1 MGFFEYFMM
10 GMGVVILV
18 MVTIALIQI
27 SRKNE
32 SKSEISIEKDIH
44 GYFNEKL
51 AKEFG
56 EFKTGVAT
64 LFGDSN
70 QKSQKDL
77 NEFKDYMMTKIDT
90 QLKMINDK
98 VEIRLGQGF
107 EKTTETFTN
116 VIERLTK
123 IDEAQKKIENLS
135 EEVVSLNGLLTD
147 KKTRG
152 IFGEVQLYQLLTAV
166 MGDNKQLYEK
176 QVTLSNG
183 FMADAMV
190 HAPNPLGNIVIDSKF
205 PLDNYKRM
213 MDRNLGKQDR
223 LNAEKEFK
231 KDVKNHVNA
240 IKDKYIIPV
249 ETADQ
254 AIMFI
259 PAEAIFAELTSYHED
274 IMDYAQK
281 NQVWIA
287 SPTTLLSTLTMI
299 QTIVKNME
307 RDEQTSIILDEL
319 RKLGEEF
326 KRYDERWDKLNRAI
340 ISVSKQAESV
350 DKTGKKI
357 SKKFSHIKDAKFDE
371 IEDNLED
378 DKIDEV
384 DIDIEEKI
392 QY

>member
-1 MGFFEYFMM
+1 MEWIDY
-10 GMGVVILV
+10 VILGLV
-18 MVTIALIQI
+18 LVLVILMVYILIKINQQKPGQNI
-27 SRKNE
+27 SV
-32 SKSEISIEKDIH
+32 EKDIQ
-44 GYFNEKL
+44 GYFNENL
-51 AKEFG
+51 QKEFG
-56 EFKTGVAT
+56 GFKTYVAT
-64 LFGDSN
+64 LVGHSN
-70 QKSQKDL
+70 QQSQKDL
-77 NEFKDYMMTKIDT
+77 NEFKDYMMSKIDK
-90 QLKMINDK
+90 QFIQINEK
-98 VEIRLGQGF
+98 VEQRLGQGF

-116 VIERLTK
+116 VIERLAK
-123 IDEAQKKIENLS
+123 IDEAQKKIEVLS

-166 MGDNKQLYEK
+166 MGENKQLYEK

-183 FMADAMV
+183 SMADAMV

-213 MDRNLGKQDR
+213 MDKSLGKQDR

-231 KDVKNHVNA
+231 KDVKTHINA
-240 IKDKYIIPV
+240 IKDKYIIPT
-249 ETADQ
+249 ETSDQ

-281 NQVWIA
+281 HQVWIA

-307 RDEQTSIILDEL
+307 RDEQTSIILEEL

-340 ISVSKQAESV
+340 VSVSKQADLV
-350 DKTGKKI
+350 DKTSKKI
-357 SKKFSHIKDAKFDE
+357 SQKFSNIKDAKFDLIEEDQEEVNE
-371 IEDNLED
+371 IEEDQEDLED
-378 DKIDEV
+378 
-384 DIDIEEKI
+384 
-392 QY
+392 

>member
-1 MGFFEYFMM
+1 MGWIEY
-10 GMGVVILV
+10 VILGLV
-18 MVTIALIQI
+18 IIILMILVFLLVKMNQQKPGQHI
-27 SRKNE
+27 SV
-32 SKSEISIEKDIH
+32 EKDIQ

-51 AKEFG
+51 QKEFG
-56 EFKTGVAT
+56 GFKTDVAT
-64 LFGDSN
+64 LVGHSN
-70 QKSQKDL
+70 QQSQKDL
-77 NEFKDYMMTKIDT
+77 NEFKDYMMSKIDK
-90 QLKMINDK
+90 QFIQINEK
-98 VEIRLGQGF
+98 VEQRLGQGF

-123 IDEAQKKIENLS
+123 IDEAQKKIEVLS

-190 HAPNPLGNIVIDSKF
+190 HAPDPLGNIVIDSKF

-213 MDRNLGKQDR
+213 MDKSLGKQDR

-231 KDVKNHVNA
+231 KDVKNHINA
-240 IKDKYIIPV
+240 IKDKYIILA
-249 ETADQ
+249 ETSDQ

-281 NQVWIA
+281 HQVWIA

-307 RDEQTSIILDEL
+307 RDKQTSIILEEL

-326 KRYDERWDKLNRAI
+326 KRYDDRWDKLNRAI
-340 ISVSKQAESV
+340 VSVSKQADLV
-350 DKTGKKI
+350 DKTSKKI
-357 SKKFSHIKDAKFDE
+357 SQKFSNIKDAKFD
-371 IEDNLED
+371 L
-378 DKIDEV
+378 IDEESE
-384 DIDIEEKI
+384 DESYIEEDFENNE
-392 QY
+392 

>member
-1 MGFFEYFMM
+1 MGPFEYAVIGLLSVLVIAM
-10 GMGVVILV
+10 ILV
-18 MVTIALIQI
+18 FLKLNKKDEIAPTI
-27 SRKNE
+27 SV
-32 SKSEISIEKDIH
+32 EKDIQ

-56 EFKTGVAT
+56 DFKTGVAT

-77 NEFKDYMMTKIDT
+77 NEFKDYMMAKIDT
-90 QLKMINDK
+90 QLKAINDK
-98 VEIRLGQGF
+98 VEERLGKGF
-107 EKTTETFTN
+107 EQTTETFTN

-123 IDEAQKKIENLS
+123 IDEAQKKIETLS

-166 MGDNKQLYEK
+166 MGDNKKLYEK
-176 QVTLSNG
+176 QITLSNG
-183 FMADAMV
+183 YIADAMI
-190 HAPNPLGNIVIDSKF
+190 HAPKPLGNIVIDSKF

-213 MDRNLGKQDR
+213 MDKSLGKQDR
-223 LNAEKEFK
+223 SNAEKEFK
-231 KDVKNHVNA
+231 KDVKIHINA
-240 IKDKYIIPV
+240 IKDKYIIPID
-249 ETADQ
+249 TADQ

-326 KRYDERWDKLNRAI
+326 KRYDERWDKLNKAI
-340 ISVSKQAESV
+340 VSVSKHADLV

-371 IEDNLED
+371 IEEDIED
-378 DKIDEV
+378 DETIEIDVELEV
-384 DIDIEEKI
+384 N
-392 QY
+392 Q

>member
-1 MGFFEYFMM
+1 MEWIDY
-10 GMGVVILV
+10 VILGLV
-18 MVTIALIQI
+18 LVLVILMIYILIKINQQKPGQNI
-27 SRKNE
+27 SV
-32 SKSEISIEKDIH
+32 EKDIQ

-51 AKEFG
+51 QKEFG
-56 EFKTGVAT
+56 GFKTDVAT
-64 LFGDSN
+64 LVGHSN
-70 QKSQKDL
+70 QQSQKDL
-77 NEFKDYMMTKIDT
+77 NEFKDYMMSKIDK
-90 QLKMINDK
+90 QFIQINEK
-98 VEIRLGQGF
+98 VEQRLGQGF

-116 VIERLTK
+116 VIERLAK
-123 IDEAQKKIENLS
+123 IDEAQKKIEVLS

-166 MGDNKQLYEK
+166 MGENKRLYEK

-183 FMADAMV
+183 SMADAMV
-190 HAPNPLGNIVIDSKF
+190 HAPDPLGNIVIDSKF

-213 MDRNLGKQDR
+213 MDKSLGKQDR

-231 KDVKNHVNA
+231 KDVKNHINA
-240 IKDKYIIPV
+240 IKDKYIIPT
-249 ETADQ
+249 ETSDQ

-274 IMDYAQK
+274 IMEYAQK
-281 NQVWIA
+281 HQVWIA

-307 RDEQTSIILDEL
+307 RDEQTSIILEEL

-340 ISVSKQAESV
+340 VSVSKQADLV
-350 DKTGKKI
+350 DKTSKKI
-357 SKKFSHIKDAKFDE
+357 SQKFSNIKDAKFDL
-371 IEDNLED
+371 IEED
-378 DKIDEV
+378 QDEVIEIDEV
-384 DIDIEEKI
+384 QEDLEDES
-392 QY
+392 

>member
-1 MGFFEYFMM
+1 MGWIEYVIL
-10 GMGVVILV
+10 GLIIVLIGLVIIVVIK
-18 MVTIALIQI
+18 INHQKPGQQI
-27 SRKNE
+27 SV
-32 SKSEISIEKDIH
+32 EKDIQ

-51 AKEFG
+51 QKEFG
-56 EFKTGVAT
+56 GFKTDVAT
-64 LFGDSN
+64 LVGHSN
-70 QKSQKDL
+70 QQSQKDL
-77 NEFKDYMMTKIDT
+77 NEFKDYMMSKIDK
-90 QLKMINDK
+90 QFIQINEK
-98 VEIRLGQGF
+98 VEQRLGQGF

-123 IDEAQKKIENLS
+123 IDEAQKKIEVLS
-135 EEVVSLNGLLTD
+135 QEVVSLNGLLTD

-166 MGDNKQLYEK
+166 MGDNKKLYEK

-183 FMADAMV
+183 SIADVMV
-190 HAPNPLGNIVIDSKF
+190 HAPEPLGNIVVDSKF

-213 MDRNLGKQDR
+213 MDKTLGKQDR

-231 KDVKNHVNA
+231 KDVKNHINA
-240 IKDKYIIPV
+240 IKDKYIIPT
-249 ETADQ
+249 ETSDQ

-281 NQVWIA
+281 HQVWIA

-307 RDEQTSIILDEL
+307 RDEQTSVILDEL

-340 ISVSKQAESV
+340 LSVSKQADLV

-357 SKKFSHIKDAKFDE
+357 SKKFTNIKDAKFDQ
-371 IEDNLED
+371 IEDDQED
-378 DKIDEV
+378 IIEIDADLDDV
-384 DIDIEEKI
+384 
-392 QY
+392 

>member
-1 MGFFEYFMM
+1 MGPFEYAVIGLLAVLVIAM
-10 GMGVVILV
+10 ILV
-18 MVTIALIQI
+18 FLKLNKKDEIAPTI
-27 SRKNE
+27 SV
-32 SKSEISIEKDIH
+32 EKDIQ

-56 EFKTGVAT
+56 DFKTGVAT

-77 NEFKDYMMTKIDT
+77 NEFKDYMMAKIDT
-90 QLKMINDK
+90 QLKAINDK
-98 VEIRLGQGF
+98 VEERLGKGF
-107 EKTTETFTN
+107 EQTTETFTN

-123 IDEAQKKIENLS
+123 IDEAQKKIETLS

-166 MGDNKQLYEK
+166 MGDNKKLYEK
-176 QVTLSNG
+176 QITLSNG
-183 FMADAMV
+183 YIADAMI
-190 HAPNPLGNIVIDSKF
+190 HAPKPLGNIVIDSKF

-213 MDRNLGKQDR
+213 MDKSLGKQDR
-223 LNAEKEFK
+223 SNAEKEFK
-231 KDVKNHVNA
+231 KDVKIHINA
-240 IKDKYIIPV
+240 IKDKYIIPID
-249 ETADQ
+249 TADQ

-326 KRYDERWDKLNRAI
+326 KRYDERWDKLNKAI
-340 ISVSKQAESV
+340 VSVSKHADLV

-357 SKKFSHIKDAKFDE
+357 SKKFSHIKDAKFDVIEEDTEDDEMIE
-371 IEDNLED
+371 IDVELEEDN
-378 DKIDEV
+378 
-384 DIDIEEKI
+384 
-392 QY
+392 

>member
-1 MGFFEYFMM
+1 MGPFEY
-10 GMGVVILV
+10 VVIGLLSVLV
-18 MVTIALIQI
+18 IAMILVFLKLNKKDEIAPTI
-27 SRKNE
+27 SV
-32 SKSEISIEKDIH
+32 EKDIQ

-56 EFKTGVAT
+56 DFKTGVAT

-77 NEFKDYMMTKIDT
+77 NEFKDYMMAKIDT
-90 QLKMINDK
+90 QLKAINDK
-98 VEIRLGQGF
+98 VEERLGKGF
-107 EKTTETFTN
+107 EQTTETFTN

-123 IDEAQKKIENLS
+123 IDEAQKKIETLS

-166 MGDNKQLYEK
+166 MGDNKKLYEK
-176 QVTLSNG
+176 QITLSNG
-183 FMADAMV
+183 YIADAMI
-190 HAPNPLGNIVIDSKF
+190 HAPKPLGNIVIDSKF

-213 MDRNLGKQDR
+213 MDKSLGKQDR
-223 LNAEKEFK
+223 SNAEKEFK
-231 KDVKNHVNA
+231 KDVKIHINA
-240 IKDKYIIPV
+240 IKDKYIIPID
-249 ETADQ
+249 TADQ

-326 KRYDERWDKLNRAI
+326 KRYDERWDKLNKAI
-340 ISVSKQAESV
+340 FSVSKHADLV

-357 SKKFSHIKDAKFDE
+357 SKKFSHIKDAKFDVIEEDTEDDETIE
-371 IEDNLED
+371 IDVELEEDN
-378 DKIDEV
+378 
-384 DIDIEEKI
+384 
-392 QY
+392 

>member
-1 MGFFEYFMM
+1 MGPFEYVVI
-10 GMGVVILV
+10 GLLAVLIVILV
-18 MVTIALIQI
+18 FVLFKLN
-27 SRKNE
+27 RKEENLPA
-32 SKSEISIEKDIH
+32 ISIEKDIQ

-77 NEFKDYMMTKIDT
+77 NEFKDYMMAKIDT
-90 QLKMINDK
+90 QLKVINDK
-98 VEIRLGQGF
+98 VEERLGKGF
-107 EKTTETFTN
+107 EQTTETFTN

-123 IDEAQKKIENLS
+123 IDEAQKKIEILS
-135 EEVVSLNGLLTD
+135 QEVVSLNGLLTD

-176 QVTLSNG
+176 QITLSNG
-183 FMADAMV
+183 FIADAMI
-190 HAPNPLGNIVIDSKF
+190 HAPKPLGDIVIDSKF

-213 MDRNLGKQDR
+213 MDKTLGKQDR

-231 KDVKNHVNA
+231 KDVKNHINA
-240 IKDKYIIPV
+240 IKDKYIIPSD
-249 ETADQ
+249 TADQ

-281 NQVWIA
+281 NLVWIA

-340 ISVSKQAESV
+340 VSVSKHADLV

-357 SKKFSHIKDAKFDE
+357 SKKFSHIKDAKFDVTDE
-371 IEDNLED
+371 ITDEEDIVEIDFDLE
-378 DKIDEV
+378 E
-384 DIDIEEKI
+384 DI
-392 QY
+392 

>member
-1 MGFFEYFMM
+1 MEWIDY
-10 GMGVVILV
+10 VILGLV
-18 MVTIALIQI
+18 LVLVILMIYILIKINQQKPGQNI
-27 SRKNE
+27 SV
-32 SKSEISIEKDIH
+32 EKDIQ

-51 AKEFG
+51 QKEFG
-56 EFKTGVAT
+56 GFKTDVAT
-64 LFGDSN
+64 LVGHSN
-70 QKSQKDL
+70 QQSQKDL
-77 NEFKDYMMTKIDT
+77 NEFKDYMMSKIDK
-90 QLKMINDK
+90 QFIQINEK
-98 VEIRLGQGF
+98 VEQRLGQGF

-116 VIERLTK
+116 VIERLAK
-123 IDEAQKKIENLS
+123 IDEAQKKIEVLS

-166 MGDNKQLYEK
+166 MGENKQLYEK

-183 FMADAMV
+183 SMADAMV
-190 HAPNPLGNIVIDSKF
+190 HAPDPLGNIVIDSKF

-213 MDRNLGKQDR
+213 MDKSLGKQDR

-231 KDVKNHVNA
+231 KDVKNHINA
-240 IKDKYIIPV
+240 IKDKYIIPT
-249 ETADQ
+249 ETSDQ

-281 NQVWIA
+281 HQVWIA

-307 RDEQTSIILDEL
+307 RDEQTSIILEEL

-340 ISVSKQAESV
+340 VSVSKQADLV
-350 DKTGKKI
+350 DKTSKKI
-357 SKKFSHIKDAKFDE
+357 SQKFSNIKDAKFDLIEEDQEEVNE
-371 IEDNLED
+371 IEEDQVDLED
-378 DKIDEV
+378 ES
-384 DIDIEEKI
+384 
-392 QY
+392 

>member
-1 MGFFEYFMM
+1 MEWFEY
-10 GMGVVILV
+10 VILGLV
-18 MVTIALIQI
+18 IVLVVLVIYILLKLNQQKPGQNI
-27 SRKNE
+27 SV
-32 SKSEISIEKDIH
+32 EKDIQ

-51 AKEFG
+51 QKEFG
-56 EFKTGVAT
+56 GFKTDVAT
-64 LFGDSN
+64 LVGHSN
-70 QKSQKDL
+70 QQSQKDL
-77 NEFKDYMMTKIDT
+77 NEFKDYMMSKIDK
-90 QLKMINDK
+90 QFIQINEK
-98 VEIRLGQGF
+98 VEQRLGQGF

-116 VIERLTK
+116 VIERLAK
-123 IDEAQKKIENLS
+123 IDEAQKKIEVLS

-166 MGDNKQLYEK
+166 MGENNQLYEK

-183 FMADAMV
+183 SMADAMV
-190 HAPNPLGNIVIDSKF
+190 HAPDPLGNIIIDSKF

-213 MDRNLGKQDR
+213 MDKSLGKQDR

-231 KDVKNHVNA
+231 KDVKNHINA
-240 IKDKYIIPV
+240 IKDKYIIPT
-249 ETADQ
+249 ETSDQ

-259 PAEAIFAELTSYHED
+259 PAEAIFAELTSYHQD

-281 NQVWIA
+281 HQVWMA

-307 RDEQTSIILDEL
+307 RDKQTSIILEEL

-340 ISVSKQAESV
+340 VSVSKQADLV
-350 DKTGKKI
+350 DKTSKKI
-357 SKKFSHIKDAKFDE
+357 SQKFTNIKDAKFD
-371 IEDNLED
+371 L
-378 DKIDEV
+378 IDEDQEEV
-384 DIDIEEKI
+384 IEFEED
-392 QY
+392 QEDLDDES

>member
-1 MGFFEYFMM
+1 MEWIEY
-10 GMGVVILV
+10 VILGIV
-18 MVTIALIQI
+18 AFIMILMVY
-27 SRKNE
+27 
-32 SKSEISIEKDIH
+32 ISIKLNQHKPGQHISVEKDIQ

-51 AKEFG
+51 QKEFG
-56 EFKTGVAT
+56 GFKADVAT
-64 LFGDSN
+64 LVGHSN
-70 QKSQKDL
+70 QQSQKDL
-77 NEFKDYMMTKIDT
+77 NEFKDYMMSKIDK
-90 QLKMINDK
+90 QFIQINEK
-98 VEIRLGQGF
+98 VEQRLGQGF

-116 VIERLTK
+116 VIERLAK
-123 IDEAQKKIENLS
+123 IDEAQKKIEVLS

-166 MGDNKQLYEK
+166 MGENKQLYEK
-176 QVTLSNG
+176 QITLTNG

-190 HAPNPLGNIVIDSKF
+190 HAPEPLGDIVIDSKF

-213 MDRNLGKQDR
+213 MDKGLGKQDR

-231 KDVKNHVNA
+231 KDVKNHINA
-240 IKDKYIIPV
+240 IKDKYIIPT
-249 ETADQ
+249 ETSDQ

-281 NQVWIA
+281 HQVWIA

-307 RDEQTSIILDEL
+307 RDEQTSIILEEL

-326 KRYDERWDKLNRAI
+326 KRYDERWEKLNRAI
-340 ISVSKQAESV
+340 ISVSKQADLV
-350 DKTGKKI
+350 DKTSKKI
-357 SKKFSHIKDAKFDE
+357 SQKFSNIKDAKFDLIEEDNEDADE
-371 IEDNLED
+371 IETIL
-378 DKIDEV
+378 DES
-384 DIDIEEKI
+384 EEE
-392 QY
+392 

>member
-1 MGFFEYFMM
+1 MEWIDY
-10 GMGVVILV
+10 VILGLV
-18 MVTIALIQI
+18 LVLVILMIYILIKINQQKPGQNI
-27 SRKNE
+27 SV
-32 SKSEISIEKDIH
+32 EKDIQ

-51 AKEFG
+51 QKEFG
-56 EFKTGVAT
+56 GFKTDVAT
-64 LFGDSN
+64 LVGHSN
-70 QKSQKDL
+70 QQSQKDL
-77 NEFKDYMMTKIDT
+77 NEFKDYMMSKIDK
-90 QLKMINDK
+90 QFIQINEK
-98 VEIRLGQGF
+98 VEQRLGQGF

-116 VIERLTK
+116 VIERLAK
-123 IDEAQKKIENLS
+123 IDEAQKKIEVLS

-166 MGDNKQLYEK
+166 MGENKQLYEK

-183 FMADAMV
+183 SMADAMV
-190 HAPNPLGNIVIDSKF
+190 HAPDPLGNIVIDSKF

-213 MDRNLGKQDR
+213 MDKSLGKQDR

-231 KDVKNHVNA
+231 KDVKNHINA
-240 IKDKYIIPV
+240 IKDKYIIPT
-249 ETADQ
+249 ETSDQ

-281 NQVWIA
+281 HQVWIA

-307 RDEQTSIILDEL
+307 RDEQTSIILEEL

-340 ISVSKQAESV
+340 VSVSKQADLV
-350 DKTGKKI
+350 DKTSKKI
-357 SKKFSHIKDAKFDE
+357 SQKFSNIKDAKFDLIEEDQDEVIE
-371 IEDNLED
+371 IEEDQEDLED
-378 DKIDEV
+378 ES
-384 DIDIEEKI
+384 
-392 QY
+392 

>member
-1 MGFFEYFMM
+1 MGPFEYAVIGLLAVLVIAM
-10 GMGVVILV
+10 ILV
-18 MVTIALIQI
+18 FLKLNKKDEIAPTI
-27 SRKNE
+27 SV
-32 SKSEISIEKDIH
+32 EKDIQ

-56 EFKTGVAT
+56 DFKTGVAT

-70 QKSQKDL
+70 QKIQKDL
-77 NEFKDYMMTKIDT
+77 NEFKDYMMAKIDT
-90 QLKMINDK
+90 QLKAINDK
-98 VEIRLGQGF
+98 VEERLGKGF
-107 EKTTETFTN
+107 EQTTETFTN

-123 IDEAQKKIENLS
+123 IDEAQKKIETLS

-166 MGDNKQLYEK
+166 MGDNKKLYEK
-176 QVTLSNG
+176 QITLSNG
-183 FMADAMV
+183 YIADAMI
-190 HAPNPLGNIVIDSKF
+190 HAPKPLGNIVIDSKF

-213 MDRNLGKQDR
+213 MDKSLGKQDR
-223 LNAEKEFK
+223 SNAEKEFK
-231 KDVKNHVNA
+231 KDVKIHINA
-240 IKDKYIIPV
+240 IKDKYIIPID
-249 ETADQ
+249 TADQ

-326 KRYDERWDKLNRAI
+326 KRYDERWDKLNKAI
-340 ISVSKQAESV
+340 VSVSKHADLV

-371 IEDNLED
+371 IEEDIED
-378 DKIDEV
+378 DEM
-384 DIDIEEKI
+384 IEFDVELEEDK
-392 QY
+392 

>member
-1 MGFFEYFMM
+1 VGFFEYAVIAILIGLIAIM
-10 GMGVVILV
+10 VVILV
-18 MVTIALIQI
+18 KVNK
-27 SRKNE
+27 KNE
-32 SKSEISIEKDIH
+32 SGPSFSIEKDIQ

-77 NEFKDYMMTKIDT
+77 NEFKDYMMAKIDT
-90 QLKMINDK
+90 QLKVINDK
-98 VEIRLGQGF
+98 VEERLGKGF
-107 EKTTETFTN
+107 EQTTETFTN

-123 IDEAQKKIENLS
+123 IDEAQKKIEILS

-166 MGDNKQLYEK
+166 MGDNHKLYEK
-176 QVTLSNG
+176 QLTLSNG
-183 FMADAMV
+183 FIADAMV
-190 HAPNPLGNIVIDSKF
+190 HAPKPLGDIVIDSKF

-213 MDRNLGKQDR
+213 MDKQLGKQDR

-231 KDVKNHVNA
+231 KDVKTHINA
-240 IKDKYIIPV
+240 IKDKYIIPSD
-249 ETADQ
+249 TADQ

-307 RDEQTSIILDEL
+307 RDEQTSIILEEL

-340 ISVSKQAESV
+340 VSVSKHADLV

-357 SKKFSHIKDAKFDE
+357 SKKFSHIKDAKFDV
-371 IEDNLED
+371 IEEELDQEELVELDIDLED
-378 DKIDEV
+378 VES
-384 DIDIEEKI
+384 
-392 QY
+392 

>member
-1 MGFFEYFMM
+1 MGWIEY
-10 GMGVVILV
+10 VILGLVVV
-18 MVTIALIQI
+18 MLFLMIYVLIKINQQ
-27 SRKNE
+27 KPE
-32 SKSEISIEKDIH
+32 QHISIEKDIQ

-51 AKEFG
+51 QKEFG
-56 EFKTGVAT
+56 GFKADVAT
-64 LFGDSN
+64 LVGHSN
-70 QKSQKDL
+70 QQSQKDL
-77 NEFKDYMMTKIDT
+77 NEFKDYMMSKIDK
-90 QLKMINDK
+90 QFIQINEK
-98 VEIRLGQGF
+98 VEQRLGQGF

-123 IDEAQKKIENLS
+123 IDEAQKKIEVLS

-166 MGDNKQLYEK
+166 MGENKQLYEK

-190 HAPNPLGNIVIDSKF
+190 HAPEPLGDIVIDSKF

-213 MDRNLGKQDR
+213 MDKTLGKQDR

-231 KDVKNHVNA
+231 KDVKNHINA
-240 IKDKYIIPV
+240 IKDKYIIPT
-249 ETADQ
+249 ETSDQ

-281 NQVWIA
+281 HQVWIA

-307 RDEQTSIILDEL
+307 RDEQTSIILEEL

-340 ISVSKQAESV
+340 VSVSKHADLV
-350 DKTGKKI
+350 DKTSKKI
-357 SKKFSHIKDAKFDE
+357 SKKFSNIKDAKFDLIEDDQEDADFIETDLEE
-371 IEDNLED
+371 IE
-378 DKIDEV
+378 
-384 DIDIEEKI
+384 EE
-392 QY
+392 

>member
-1 MGFFEYFMM
+1 MEWIEY
-10 GMGVVILV
+10 VILGIV
-18 MVTIALIQI
+18 VFILILMGYILIKLNQHKPGQHI
-27 SRKNE
+27 SV
-32 SKSEISIEKDIH
+32 EKDIQ

-51 AKEFG
+51 QKEFG
-56 EFKTGVAT
+56 GFKTDVAT
-64 LFGDSN
+64 LVGHSN
-70 QKSQKDL
+70 QQSQKDL
-77 NEFKDYMMTKIDT
+77 NEFKDYMMSKIDK
-90 QLKMINDK
+90 QFIQINEK
-98 VEIRLGQGF
+98 VEQRLGQGF

-116 VIERLTK
+116 VIERLAK
-123 IDEAQKKIENLS
+123 IDEAQKKIEVLS

-166 MGDNKQLYEK
+166 MGENKQLYEK
-176 QVTLSNG
+176 QVTLTNG

-190 HAPNPLGNIVIDSKF
+190 HAPAPLGDIVIDSKF

-213 MDRNLGKQDR
+213 MDKGLGKQDR

-231 KDVKNHVNA
+231 KDVKNHINA
-240 IKDKYIIPV
+240 IKDKYIIPT
-249 ETADQ
+249 ETSDQ

-281 NQVWIA
+281 HQVWIA

-307 RDEQTSIILDEL
+307 RDEQTSIILEEL

-326 KRYDERWDKLNRAI
+326 KRYDERWEKLNRAI
-340 ISVSKQAESV
+340 ISVSKQADLV
-350 DKTGKKI
+350 DKTSKKI
-357 SKKFSHIKDAKFDE
+357 SQKFSNIKDAKFDLIEEDNEDVDE
-371 IEDNLED
+371 IETILNES
-378 DKIDEV
+378 
-384 DIDIEEKI
+384 EEE
-392 QY
+392 

>member
-1 MGFFEYFMM
+1 MGFFEYAVIAILIGLIAIM
-10 GMGVVILV
+10 VVILV
-18 MVTIALIQI
+18 KVNK
-27 SRKNE
+27 KNE
-32 SKSEISIEKDIH
+32 SGPSFSIEKDIQ

-77 NEFKDYMMTKIDT
+77 NEFKDYMMAKIDT
-90 QLKMINDK
+90 QLKVINDK
-98 VEIRLGQGF
+98 VEERLGKGF
-107 EKTTETFTN
+107 EQTTETFTN

-123 IDEAQKKIENLS
+123 IDEAQKKIETLS

-166 MGDNKQLYEK
+166 MGDNHKLYEK
-176 QVTLSNG
+176 QLTLSNG
-183 FMADAMV
+183 FIADAMV
-190 HAPNPLGNIVIDSKF
+190 HAPKPLGDIVIDSKF

-213 MDRNLGKQDR
+213 MDKQLGKQDR

-231 KDVKNHVNA
+231 KDVKTHINA
-240 IKDKYIIPV
+240 IKDKYIIPSD
-249 ETADQ
+249 TADQ

-307 RDEQTSIILDEL
+307 RDEQTSIILEEL

-340 ISVSKQAESV
+340 VSVSKHADLV

-357 SKKFSHIKDAKFDE
+357 SKKFSHIKDAKFD
-371 IEDNLED
+371 
-378 DKIDEV
+378 
-384 DIDIEEKI
+384 DIEEELDQEELVELDI
-392 QY
+392 DLEDVES

>member
-1 MGFFEYFMM
+1 MGFYEYFMI
-10 GMGVVILV
+10 GLVVILILLV
-18 MVTIALIQI
+18 VVVLIKLQF
-27 SRKNE
+27 KKDN
-32 SKSEISIEKDIH
+32 KPQISIEKDIQ

-56 EFKTGVAT
+56 DFKTGVAT
-64 LFGDSN
+64 LFGESN
-70 QKSQKDL
+70 QKNQKDL
-77 NEFKDYMMTKIDT
+77 NEFKDYMMAKIDV
-90 QLKMINDK
+90 QLKMINEK
-98 VEIRLGQGF
+98 VEERLGQGF

-123 IDEAQKKIENLS
+123 IDEAQKKIEILS

-213 MDRNLGKQDR
+213 MDRALGKQDR

-231 KDVKNHVNA
+231 KDVKNHINA
-240 IKDKYIIPV
+240 IKDKYIIPA

-281 NQVWIA
+281 HQVWIA

-307 RDEQTSIILDEL
+307 RDEQTSIILEEL

-340 ISVSKQAESV
+340 ISVSKHAESV

-357 SKKFSHIKDAKFDE
+357 SKKFSHIKDAKFD
-371 IEDNLED
+371 
-378 DKIDEV
+378 V
-384 DIDIEEKI
+384 IEEDVDEEELLDLDVELEE
-392 QY
+392 

>member
-1 MGFFEYFMM
+1 MGFFEYAVIAILIGLIAIM
-10 GMGVVILV
+10 VVILV
-18 MVTIALIQI
+18 KVNK
-27 SRKNE
+27 KNE
-32 SKSEISIEKDIH
+32 SGPSFSIEKDIQ

-77 NEFKDYMMTKIDT
+77 NEFKDYMMAKIDT
-90 QLKMINDK
+90 QLKVINDK
-98 VEIRLGQGF
+98 VEERLGKGF
-107 EKTTETFTN
+107 EQTTETFTN

-123 IDEAQKKIENLS
+123 IDEAQKKIETLS

-166 MGDNKQLYEK
+166 MGDNHKLYEK
-176 QVTLSNG
+176 QLTLSNG
-183 FMADAMV
+183 FIADAMV
-190 HAPNPLGNIVIDSKF
+190 HAPKPLGDIVIDSKF

-213 MDRNLGKQDR
+213 MDKQLGKQDR

-231 KDVKNHVNA
+231 KDVKTHINA
-240 IKDKYIIPV
+240 IKDKYIIPSD
-249 ETADQ
+249 TADQ

-307 RDEQTSIILDEL
+307 RDEQTSIILEEL

-340 ISVSKQAESV
+340 VSVSKHADLV

-357 SKKFSHIKDAKFDE
+357 SKKFSHIKDAKFDV
-371 IEDNLED
+371 IEEELDQEELVELDIDLED
-378 DKIDEV
+378 VES
-384 DIDIEEKI
+384 
-392 QY
+392 

>member
-1 MGFFEYFMM
+1 MGFFEYAVIAILIGLIAIM
-10 GMGVVILV
+10 VVILV
-18 MVTIALIQI
+18 KVNK
-27 SRKNE
+27 KNE
-32 SKSEISIEKDIH
+32 SGPSFSIEKDIQ

-77 NEFKDYMMTKIDT
+77 NEFKDYMMAKIDT
-90 QLKMINDK
+90 QLKVINDK
-98 VEIRLGQGF
+98 VEERLGKGF
-107 EKTTETFTN
+107 EQTTETFTN

-123 IDEAQKKIENLS
+123 IDEAQKKIEILS

-166 MGDNKQLYEK
+166 MGDNHKLYEK
-176 QVTLSNG
+176 QLTLSNG
-183 FMADAMV
+183 FIADAMV
-190 HAPNPLGNIVIDSKF
+190 HAPKPLGDIVIDSKF

-213 MDRNLGKQDR
+213 MDKQLGKQDR

-231 KDVKNHVNA
+231 KDVKTHINA
-240 IKDKYIIPV
+240 IKDKYIIPSD
-249 ETADQ
+249 TADQ

-307 RDEQTSIILDEL
+307 RDEQTSIILEEL

-340 ISVSKQAESV
+340 VSVSKHADLV

-357 SKKFSHIKDAKFDE
+357 SKKFSHIKDAKFDV
-371 IEDNLED
+371 IEEELDQEELVELDIDLED
-378 DKIDEV
+378 VES
-384 DIDIEEKI
+384 
-392 QY
+392 

>member
-1 MGFFEYFMM
+1 MQWYEY
-10 GMGVVILV
+10 VILGLV
-18 MVTIALIQI
+18 IIILILMVYMLLKLNQHKPNGQI
-27 SRKNE
+27 SV
-32 SKSEISIEKDIH
+32 EKDIH

-51 AKEFG
+51 QKEFG
-56 EFKTGVAT
+56 GFKTDVAT
-64 LFGDSN
+64 LVSQSN
-70 QKSQKDL
+70 QQSQKDL
-77 NEFKDYMMTKIDT
+77 NEFKDYMMSKIDK
-90 QLKMINDK
+90 QFIQINEK
-98 VEIRLGQGF
+98 VEQRLGQGF

-123 IDEAQKKIENLS
+123 IDEAQKKIEVLS

-166 MGDNKQLYEK
+166 MGENKQLYEK

-183 FMADAMV
+183 SMADAMV
-190 HAPNPLGNIVIDSKF
+190 HAPEPLGNIVIDSKF

-213 MDRNLGKQDR
+213 MDKTLGKQDR

-231 KDVKNHVNA
+231 KDVKNHINA
-240 IKDKYIIPV
+240 IKDKYIIPA
-249 ETADQ
+249 ETSEQ

-281 NQVWIA
+281 HQVWIA

-307 RDEQTSIILDEL
+307 RDEQTSIILEEL

-326 KRYDERWDKLNRAI
+326 KRYDERWEKLNRAI
-340 ISVSKQAESV
+340 VSVSKQADLV
-350 DKTGKKI
+350 DKTSKKI
-357 SKKFSHIKDAKFDE
+357 SKKFSSIKDAKFDL
-371 IEDNLED
+371 IEDDQDEIDYIETELE
-378 DKIDEV
+378 
-384 DIDIEEKI
+384 EES
-392 QY
+392 

>member
-1 MGFFEYFMM
+1 MEWIDY
-10 GMGVVILV
+10 VILGLV
-18 MVTIALIQI
+18 LVLVILMIYILIKINQQKPGQNI
-27 SRKNE
+27 SV
-32 SKSEISIEKDIH
+32 EKDIQ

-51 AKEFG
+51 QKEFG
-56 EFKTGVAT
+56 GFKTDVAT
-64 LFGDSN
+64 LVGHSN
-70 QKSQKDL
+70 QQSQKDL
-77 NEFKDYMMTKIDT
+77 NEFKDYMMSKIDK
-90 QLKMINDK
+90 QFIQINEK
-98 VEIRLGQGF
+98 VEQRLGQGF

-116 VIERLTK
+116 VIERLAK
-123 IDEAQKKIENLS
+123 IDEAQKKIEVLS

-166 MGDNKQLYEK
+166 MGENKQLYEK

-183 FMADAMV
+183 SMADAMV
-190 HAPNPLGNIVIDSKF
+190 HAPEPLGNIVIDSKF

-213 MDRNLGKQDR
+213 MDKLLGKQDR

-231 KDVKNHVNA
+231 KDVKNHINA
-240 IKDKYIIPV
+240 IKDKYIIPT
-249 ETADQ
+249 ETSDQ

-281 NQVWIA
+281 HQVWIA

-307 RDEQTSIILDEL
+307 RDEQTSIILEEL

-340 ISVSKQAESV
+340 VSVSKQADLV
-350 DKTGKKI
+350 DKTSKKI
-357 SKKFSHIKDAKFDE
+357 SQKFSNIKDAKFDLIEEDQEEVNE
-371 IEDNLED
+371 IEEDQEDLED
-378 DKIDEV
+378 ES
-384 DIDIEEKI
+384 
-392 QY
+392 

>member
-1 MGFFEYFMM
+1 MGPFEYAVIGLLSVLVIAM
-10 GMGVVILV
+10 ILV
-18 MVTIALIQI
+18 FLRLNKKDEIAPTI
-27 SRKNE
+27 SV
-32 SKSEISIEKDIH
+32 EKDIQ

-56 EFKTGVAT
+56 DFKTGVAT

-77 NEFKDYMMTKIDT
+77 NEFKDYMMAKIDT
-90 QLKMINDK
+90 QLKAINDK
-98 VEIRLGQGF
+98 VEERLGKGF
-107 EKTTETFTN
+107 EQTTETFTN

-123 IDEAQKKIENLS
+123 IDEAQKKIETLS

-166 MGDNKQLYEK
+166 MGDNKKLYEK
-176 QVTLSNG
+176 QITLSNG
-183 FMADAMV
+183 YIADAMI
-190 HAPNPLGNIVIDSKF
+190 HAPKPLGNIVIDSKF

-213 MDRNLGKQDR
+213 MDKSLGKQDR
-223 LNAEKEFK
+223 SNAEKEFK
-231 KDVKNHVNA
+231 KDVKIHINA
-240 IKDKYIIPV
+240 IKDKYIIPID
-249 ETADQ
+249 TADQ

-326 KRYDERWDKLNRAI
+326 KRYDERWDKLNKAI
-340 ISVSKQAESV
+340 VSVSKHADLV

-371 IEDNLED
+371 IEEDIED
-378 DKIDEV
+378 DETIEIDVELEV
-384 DIDIEEKI
+384 N
-392 QY
+392 Q

>member
-1 MGFFEYFMM
+1 MEWIDY
-10 GMGVVILV
+10 VILGLV
-18 MVTIALIQI
+18 LVLVILMVYILIKINQQKPGQNI
-27 SRKNE
+27 SV
-32 SKSEISIEKDIH
+32 EKDIQ

-51 AKEFG
+51 QKEFG
-56 EFKTGVAT
+56 GFKTDVAT
-64 LFGDSN
+64 LVGHSN
-70 QKSQKDL
+70 QQSQKDL
-77 NEFKDYMMTKIDT
+77 NEFKDYMMSKIDK
-90 QLKMINDK
+90 QFIQINEK
-98 VEIRLGQGF
+98 VEQRLGQGF

-116 VIERLTK
+116 VIERLAK
-123 IDEAQKKIENLS
+123 IDEAQKKIEVLS

-166 MGDNKQLYEK
+166 MGENKQLYEK

-183 FMADAMV
+183 SMADAMV

-213 MDRNLGKQDR
+213 MDKSLGKQDR

-231 KDVKNHVNA
+231 KDVKTHINA
-240 IKDKYIIPV
+240 IKDKYIIPT
-249 ETADQ
+249 ETSDQ

-281 NQVWIA
+281 HQVWIA

-307 RDEQTSIILDEL
+307 RDEQTSIILEEL

-340 ISVSKQAESV
+340 VSVSKQADLV
-350 DKTGKKI
+350 DKTSKKI
-357 SKKFSHIKDAKFDE
+357 SQKFSNIKDAKFDLIEEDQEEVNE
-371 IEDNLED
+371 IEEDQEDLED
-378 DKIDEV
+378 
-384 DIDIEEKI
+384 
-392 QY
+392 

>member
-1 MGFFEYFMM
+1 MEWIEY
-10 GMGVVILV
+10 VILGLV
-18 MVTIALIQI
+18 VVLIALMTYLIIKVNQY
-27 SRKNE
+27 KPEGN
-32 SKSEISIEKDIH
+32 ISIEKDIQ

-51 AKEFG
+51 QKEFG
-56 EFKTGVAT
+56 GFKTDVAT
-64 LFGDSN
+64 LVGQSN
-70 QKSQKDL
+70 QQSQKDL
-77 NEFKDYMMTKIDT
+77 NEFKDYMMSKIDK
-90 QLKMINDK
+90 QFIQINEK
-98 VEIRLGQGF
+98 VEQRLGKGF

-123 IDEAQKKIENLS
+123 IDEAQKKIEVLS

-166 MGDNKQLYEK
+166 MGENKQLYEK
-176 QVTLSNG
+176 QITLSNG
-183 FMADAMV
+183 SIADAMV
-190 HAPNPLGNIVIDSKF
+190 HAPEPLGNIVIDSKF

-213 MDRNLGKQDR
+213 MDKTLGKQDR

-231 KDVKNHVNA
+231 RDVKNHINA
-240 IKDKYIIPV
+240 IKDKYIIPA
-249 ETADQ
+249 ETSEQ

-274 IMDYAQK
+274 IMEYAQK
-281 NQVWIA
+281 HQVWIA

-307 RDEQTSIILDEL
+307 RDEQTSIILEEL

-340 ISVSKQAESV
+340 VSVSKQADLV
-350 DKTGKKI
+350 DKTSKKI
-357 SKKFSHIKDAKFDE
+357 SKKFSSIKDAKFDL
-371 IEDNLED
+371 IEDDQDEIDYIETDSED
-378 DKIDEV
+378 M
-384 DIDIEEKI
+384 EEES
-392 QY
+392 

>member
-1 MGFFEYFMM
+1 MGPFEY
-10 GMGVVILV
+10 VVIGLLSVLV
-18 MVTIALIQI
+18 IAMILVFLKLNKKDEIAPTI
-27 SRKNE
+27 SV
-32 SKSEISIEKDIH
+32 EKDIQ

-56 EFKTGVAT
+56 DFKTGVAT

-77 NEFKDYMMTKIDT
+77 NEFKDYMMAKIDT
-90 QLKMINDK
+90 QLKAINDK
-98 VEIRLGQGF
+98 VEERLGKGF
-107 EKTTETFTN
+107 EQTTETFTN

-123 IDEAQKKIENLS
+123 IDEAQKKIETLS

-166 MGDNKQLYEK
+166 MGDNKKLYEK
-176 QVTLSNG
+176 QITLSNG
-183 FMADAMV
+183 YIADAMI
-190 HAPNPLGNIVIDSKF
+190 HAPKPLGNIVIDSKF

-213 MDRNLGKQDR
+213 MDKSLGKQDR
-223 LNAEKEFK
+223 SNAEKEFK
-231 KDVKNHVNA
+231 KDVKIHINA
-240 IKDKYIIPV
+240 IKDKYIIPID
-249 ETADQ
+249 TADQ

-326 KRYDERWDKLNRAI
+326 KRYDERWDKLNKAI
-340 ISVSKQAESV
+340 VSVSKHADLV

-357 SKKFSHIKDAKFDE
+357 SKKFSHIKDAKFDVIEEDTEDDETIE
-371 IEDNLED
+371 IDVELEEDN
-378 DKIDEV
+378 
-384 DIDIEEKI
+384 
-392 QY
+392 

>member
-1 MGFFEYFMM
+1 MGPFEY
-10 GMGVVILV
+10 VVIGLLALLI
-18 MVTIALIQI
+18 IAMILILLKLNKKEEI
-27 SRKNE
+27 IPT
-32 SKSEISIEKDIH
+32 ISIEKDIQ

-56 EFKTGVAT
+56 DFKTGVAT

-77 NEFKDYMMTKIDT
+77 NEFKDYMMAKIDT
-90 QLKMINDK
+90 QLKVINDK
-98 VEIRLGQGF
+98 VEERLGKGF
-107 EKTTETFTN
+107 EQTTETFTN

-123 IDEAQKKIENLS
+123 IDEAQKKIETLS

-176 QVTLSNG
+176 QITLSNG
-183 FMADAMV
+183 YIADAMI
-190 HAPNPLGNIVIDSKF
+190 HAPKPLGNIVIDSKF

-213 MDRNLGKQDR
+213 MDKSLGKQDR

-231 KDVKNHVNA
+231 KDVKIHINA
-240 IKDKYIIPV
+240 IKDKYIIPI

-326 KRYDERWDKLNRAI
+326 KRYDDRWDKLNKAI
-340 ISVSKQAESV
+340 VSVSKHANLV

-357 SKKFSHIKDAKFDE
+357 SKKFSHIKDAKFDV
-371 IEDNLED
+371 IEEDTED
-378 DKIDEV
+378 DEMIELDVDLEEDE
-384 DIDIEEKI
+384 
-392 QY
+392 

>member
-1 MGFFEYFMM
+1 MEWYEY
-10 GMGVVILV
+10 VILGLV
-18 MVTIALIQI
+18 IIILVLMIYVLIKLNQHKPNGQI
-27 SRKNE
+27 SV
-32 SKSEISIEKDIH
+32 EKDIQ

-51 AKEFG
+51 QKEFG
-56 EFKTGVAT
+56 GFKTDVAT
-64 LFGDSN
+64 LVGQSN
-70 QKSQKDL
+70 QQSQKDL
-77 NEFKDYMMTKIDT
+77 NEFKDYMMSKIDK
-90 QLKMINDK
+90 QFIQINEK
-98 VEIRLGQGF
+98 VEQRLGQGF

-123 IDEAQKKIENLS
+123 IDEAQKKIEVLS

-166 MGDNKQLYEK
+166 MGENKQLYEK

-183 FMADAMV
+183 SMADAMV
-190 HAPNPLGNIVIDSKF
+190 HAPEPLGNIVIDSKF

-213 MDRNLGKQDR
+213 MDKTLGKQDR

-231 KDVKNHVNA
+231 KDVKNHINA
-240 IKDKYIIPV
+240 IKDKYIIPA
-249 ETADQ
+249 ETSEQ

-281 NQVWIA
+281 HQVWIA

-307 RDEQTSIILDEL
+307 RDEQTSIILEEL

-326 KRYDERWDKLNRAI
+326 KRYDERWEKLNRAI
-340 ISVSKQAESV
+340 VSVSKQADLV
-350 DKTGKKI
+350 DKTSKKI
-357 SKKFSHIKDAKFDE
+357 SKKFSSIKDAKFDLIEDDQDE
-371 IEDNLED
+371 IEYIETDLED
-378 DKIDEV
+378 ES
-384 DIDIEEKI
+384 
-392 QY
+392 

>member
-1 MGFFEYFMM
+1 MGPFEYAVIGLLAVLVIAM
-10 GMGVVILV
+10 ILV
-18 MVTIALIQI
+18 FLRLNKKDEIAPTI
-27 SRKNE
+27 SV
-32 SKSEISIEKDIH
+32 EKDIQ

-56 EFKTGVAT
+56 DFKTGVAT

-70 QKSQKDL
+70 QKIQKDL
-77 NEFKDYMMTKIDT
+77 NEFKDYMMAKIDT
-90 QLKMINDK
+90 QLKAINDK
-98 VEIRLGQGF
+98 VEERLGKGF
-107 EKTTETFTN
+107 EQTTETFTN

-123 IDEAQKKIENLS
+123 IDEAQKKIETLS

-166 MGDNKQLYEK
+166 MGDNKKLYEK
-176 QVTLSNG
+176 QITLSNG
-183 FMADAMV
+183 YIADAMI
-190 HAPNPLGNIVIDSKF
+190 HAPKPLGNIVIDSKF

-213 MDRNLGKQDR
+213 MDKSLGKQDR
-223 LNAEKEFK
+223 SNAEKEFK
-231 KDVKNHVNA
+231 KDVKIHINA
-240 IKDKYIIPV
+240 IKDKYIIPID
-249 ETADQ
+249 TADQ

-326 KRYDERWDKLNRAI
+326 KRYDERWDKLNKAI
-340 ISVSKQAESV
+340 VSVSKHADLV

-371 IEDNLED
+371 IEEDIED
-378 DKIDEV
+378 DEM
-384 DIDIEEKI
+384 IEFDVELEEDK
-392 QY
+392 